1 MKRKVIAGILS
12 LLMAASLMTGC
23 GGSAAPAEAPAEP
36 AAESAEAETA
46 ESEAAQVEPAETAVE
61 SVGEGIAAADGDSFA
76 KTVSTFMAE
85 HGRPV
90 GDLIVDL
97 EAPVPD
103 ELTEEEGAEL
113 DRAMRAYT
121 PGVDSLLVNNAKNF
135 YFYSKL
141 NSEQQEIYDAIHM
154 LAEDPTNTDNVTV
167 VEVKTT

>member
-1 MKRKVIAGILS
+1 
-12 LLMAASLMTGC
+12 MAASLMTGC
-23 GGSAAPAEAPAEP
+23 GGSAAPSGSPAEP
-36 AAESAEAETA
+36 AAESAAVETA
-46 ESEAAQVEPAETAVE
+46 QMETIESETPEVAAEGVAEGV
-61 SVGEGIAAADGDSFA
+61 AAADEDSFA

-141 NSEQQEIYDAIHM
+141 
-154 LAEDPTNTDNVTV
+154 
-167 VEVKTT
+167 